1 MSFNYQIRRS
11 RRAKRAR
18 IVVYPAKVEVVAPLL
33 MREKSIHSFVADKR
47 TWIENT
53 LEKLEMRQAQVKSMA
68 PVRYVEGARIPYLG
82 RNYKL
87 TIRPGRMKTIRI
99 EFNDGFIACVPPYL
113 LDHDPGY
120 QIRDALVRWM
130 KITAQQV
137 AEEYV
142 SHHAQ
147 KLQLFPRSIRIKKQ
161 KSRWGSCG
169 IHNDINLNWVLIL
182 APPEV
187 FEYVVV
193 HELSH
198 IEFRNHSA
206 DFWSLVAAHLPGYQQ
221 QRNWLKVNGGS
232 LMMGL

>member
-1 MSFNYQIRRS
+1 MSFTFQIRRS
-11 RRAKRAR
+11 HRAKRAR

-33 MREKSIHSFVADKR
+33 MREKSIHSFVADKQR
-47 TWIENT
+47 WIENT
-53 LEKLEMRQAQVKSMA
+53 LEKLELRQAQVKSMA
-68 PVRYVEGARIPYLG
+68 PVRYVDGARIPYLG

-87 TIRPGRMKTIRI
+87 SIRTGRMNTLRI
-99 EFNDGFIACVPPYL
+99 EFNDGFMASVPSNL
-113 LDHDPGY
+113 LGHDPAD

-147 KLQLFPRSIRIKKQ
+147 KLQLFPRSICIKKQ

-193 HELSH
+193 HELAH
-198 IEFRNHSA
+198 IEFRNHSS
-206 DFWSLVAAHLPGYQQ
+206 DFWNLVAAHLPDYQQ